1 MQEQFDAV
9 PLSSLIA
16 GQSARICKVL
26 GQPDHVHRLG
36 EFGLRDGTKI
46 QMFHQGNP
54 CIIRIG
60 GNKVCIRS
68 DNSLSVT
75 PIVTAPKNEG
85 HYERTTSTKS

>member
-1 MQEQFDAV
+1 MQKQFDAV

-16 GQSARICKVL
+16 GQSARICEVL
-26 GQPDHVHRLG
+26 GPPDRVHRLR

-46 QMFHQGNP
+46 QMFRQGNP

-68 DNSLSVT
+68 DNLLSVVCVLEAEFT
-75 PIVTAPKNEG
+75 GAQKQGE
-85 HYERTTSTKS
+85 E